1 LKTVTQSSF
10 GGAKRRSSQLSS
22 IIHSATQAP
31 VSSGIYH
38 HRRRTTMYLVGL
50 EDLEESVSEMITESR
65 DAIVMLKDEINFITK
80 EMTEYKR
87 YIQNM
92 VS

>member
-1 LKTVTQSSF
+1 
-10 GGAKRRSSQLSS
+10 
-22 IIHSATQAP
+22 
-31 VSSGIYH
+31 
-38 HRRRTTMYLVGL
+38 MYLVGL
-50 EDLEESVSEMITESR
+50 EDLEESVSELITESR